1 MIPCTTPEYA
11 TVQRPV
17 DLEERI
23 ALAEGVL
30 VVEALAGE
38 TQPYSLKARA
48 GHLKALNAEK

>member
-11 TVQRPV
+11 TIQRPV

-38 TQPYSLKARA
+38 TQLYSLKARA
-48 GHLKALNAEK
+48 